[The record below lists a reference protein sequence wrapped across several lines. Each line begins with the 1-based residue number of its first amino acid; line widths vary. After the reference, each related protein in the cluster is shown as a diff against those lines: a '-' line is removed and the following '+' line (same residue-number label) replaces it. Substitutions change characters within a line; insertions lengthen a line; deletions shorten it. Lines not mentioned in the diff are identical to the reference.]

1 MDKPI
6 VFTNQRVM
14 GMSGE
19 IFEIDIGKSNSSS
32 FHLCQSIL
40 RLVDGKYPEVSLNG
54 TWSPIC
60 GHYFWNNNH
69 GATLFCQKLNP
80 EFKSGTLIRRHDK
93 PLESD
98 GIKIGGC
105 FSDDHWPECTGG
117 CNDFETGSSCF
128 EANGGKCTAGEV
140 SSMEIHC
147 SIGKYQNMHIS
158 TVSPHSI
165 CICSKNLLHYLKLHI
180 IQMVISKSMVSL
192 KESNCFA
199 I

>member
-1 MDKPI
+1 
-6 VFTNQRVM
+6 
-14 GMSGE
+14 MS
-19 IFEIDIGKSNSSS
+19 
-32 FHLCQSIL
+32 
-40 RLVDGKYPEVSLNG
+40 
-54 TWSPIC
+54 
-60 GHYFWNNNH
+60 
-69 GATLFCQKLNP
+69 P

-128 EANGGKCTAGEV
+128 EANGGKCTAGDV

-158 TVSPHSI
+158 SISPHSI
-165 CICSKNLLHYLKLHI
+165 CICPKNLLHYLKSHI
-180 IQMVISKSMVSL
+180 IQMVSSKSMVSL
-192 KESNCFA
+192 KESN
-199 I
+199 

>member
-32 FHLCQSIL
+32 FHLGQSIL

-180 IQMVISKSMVSL
+180 IQMVISKTMVSL
-192 KESNCFA
+192 KESNRFA
-199 I
+199 F